1 MCRRRISNE
10 KHYGGEIFG
19 LLPLYVDERIS
30 RKRSFSANNFQ
41 RIVSLARRVRLFLT
55 KIFLIG
61 VGGGGG
67 KVHFTLHFF
76 RQIIIFWASKAD
88 FASYS
93 SSN

>member
-1 MCRRRISNE
+1 ME
-10 KHYGGEIFG
+10 AKLFG
-19 LLPLYVDERIS
+19 LLPLYFDERIS

-67 KVHFTLHFF
+67 GKVHFTLFF
-76 RQIIIFWASKAD
+76 SK
-88 FASYS
+88 
-93 SSN
+93 

>member
-61 VGGGGG
+61 VGGGGV
-67 KVHFTLHFF
+67 KCTLPENAIGTIL
-76 RQIIIFWASKAD
+76 QV
-88 FASYS
+88 
-93 SSN
+93 